1 MLNLAF
7 FCTKSKFEMKS
18 KLSSIAIGSIALAV
32 VGCASMGGASK
43 HPISVPDAIRAA
55 ANESYGLAL
64 PAKGVQIY
72 ECKAAA
78 DGKLG
83 WAFVAPEADLF
94 DLSGKLV
101 GKHYA
106 GPTWEMLDGSKI
118 VGTVKSRADASAPN
132 AIPWLLLT
140 AKSTG
145 GAGQLANVTSLQRVN
160 TIAGV
165 APTEPCSAANV
176 GAKAR
181 VPYTADYYYF
191 VAK

>member
-1 MLNLAF
+1 MNSKRSF
-7 FCTKSKFEMKS
+7 F
-18 KLSSIAIGSIALAV
+18 IIGSLALAV
-32 VGCASMGGASK
+32 VGCASVGNAPK
-43 HPISVPDAIRAA
+43 LPVNVPDAIRVAP
-55 ANESYGLAL
+55 NESYVLAL

-83 WAFVAPEADLF
+83 WSFVSPEADLF
-94 DLSGKLV
+94 DLNGKLV

-118 VGTVKSRADASAPN
+118 VGTVKSRADASGPN
-132 AIPWLLLT
+132 AIPWLLLST
-140 AKSTG
+140 KSIG
-145 GAGQLANVTSLQRVN
+145 GAGQLASVTSLQRVN

-165 APTEPCSAANV
+165 APNEPCSAANV
-176 GAKAR
+176 GVKAR

-191 VAK
+191 TAK